1 MKPRVD
7 LLFVLLGL
15 LMLLIALALVVCGQ
29 VERISRG
36 LDQYETEFRT
46 TAMETMP

>member
-15 LMLLIALALVVCGQ
+15 LMLLIALALVVCGPLK
-29 VERISRG
+29 EAA
-36 LDQYETEFRT
+36 L
-46 TAMETMP
+46 